1 MNSIKIVSLK
11 INIRNR
17 GTFGIQVDEDYNRR
31 SKMVDTSSTDLTDK
45 RR

>member
-1 MNSIKIVSLK
+1 MNSIKIVPLK

-17 GTFGIQVDEDYNRR
+17 GIFGIQVDEEYNR
-31 SKMVDTSSTDLTDK
+31 SSTLADTSSTDLTDK